1 MMTIEMEEGA
11 EVSAGTETRTGKAC
25 GSRLGNASAPSALSV
40 LSTGLLLGVIVLLG
54 GSRTARAEI
63 IELLDKTKMA
73 VKIVHYYDGVYSV
86 ESQGQTVKIPK
97 EKIKSITFQMPAPRP
112 EFSTPE
118 KTFDRWRKALAE
130 GNLEKVI
137 ECYALMF
144 QGMLAMQVGQ
154 VSDGLKKMQKEVEG
168 TKFTLKGSSSKG
180 DSATL
185 KVTRQKGEDSETVDI
200 PFVRENSEWK
210 MLPPQ

>member
-1 MMTIEMEEGA
+1 MTDFNTENTKYTENGEKK
-11 EVSAGTETRTGKAC
+11 VS
-25 GSRLGNASAPSALSV
+25 GSRIRSLLSSVSSVSSVFSFCLAGLALVATVRPAS
-40 LSTGLLLGVIVLLG
+40 
-54 GSRTARAEI
+54 AEI
-63 IELLDKTKMA
+63 IEFLDKTKMNA
-73 VKIVHYYDGVYSV
+73 KIVHYYDGVYSV
-86 ESQGQTVKIPK
+86 ESQGSTVKVPR
-97 EKIKSITFQMPAPRP
+97 EKIKSITFQLPAPRP

-118 KTFDRWRKALAE
+118 KTFERWRKALGE
-130 GNLEKVI
+130 GSLEKVVD
-137 ECYALMF
+137 CYALMF

-168 TKFTLKGSSSKG
+168 TKFSFKGSTIKG
-180 DSATL
+180 ESATL

>member
-1 MMTIEMEEGA
+1 MKLF
-11 EVSAGTETRTGKAC
+11 TRIRSSSVPAIV
-25 GSRLGNASAPSALSV
+25 SV
-40 LSTGLLLGVIVLLG
+40 LSLVVLTTT
-54 GSRTARAEI
+54 SRPASAEV
-63 IELLDKTKMA
+63 IELLDKTKMTA
-73 VKIVHYYDGVYSV
+73 KIVHFYDGVYSV
-86 ESQGQTVKIPK
+86 ESQGSTVKVPK
-97 EKIKSITFQMPAPRP
+97 EKIKSITFQMPAPRA

-130 GNLEKVI
+130 GSLEKVVD
-137 ECYALMF
+137 CYALMF

-154 VSDGLKKMQKEVEG
+154 VADGLKKMQKEVEG
-168 TKFTLKGSSSKG
+168 TKFSFKGSTIKG
-180 DSATL
+180 ESATL

>member
-1 MMTIEMEEGA
+1 MRILTSAVGFLVA
-11 EVSAGTETRTGKAC
+11 VAVLVVSV
-25 GSRLGNASAPSALSV
+25 P
-40 LSTGLLLGVIVLLG
+40 
-54 GSRTARAEI
+54 ARAEI
-63 IELLDKTKMA
+63 IELLDKTKMT

-86 ESQGQTVKIPK
+86 ESQGQIVKIPK
-97 EKIKSITFQMPAPRP
+97 EKIKSITFQVPAPRA

-118 KTFDRWRKALAE
+118 KTFERWRKALGE
-130 GNLEKVI
+130 GSLEKVI

-168 TKFTLKGSSSKG
+168 TKFTLKGSTIKG
-180 DSATL
+180 ETATL